1 MEVSDKNL
9 KYFTNEHFSENLP
22 NSKRPLDLLVIGNI
36 RSDINEYLDSF
47 LKSSKS
53 SKYVILSLSNCDGS
67 QNVDIR
73 EAVCDQVKLYDIRF
87 NIEYEHVGPSRT
99 VQHWCRLLNND
110 YFSFISLMM

>member
-1 MEVSDKNL
+1 M
-9 KYFTNEHFSENLP
+9 
-22 NSKRPLDLLVIGNI
+22 IGNI

-73 EAVCDQVKLYDIRF
+73 EAVCDQVNDILC
-87 NIEYEHVGPSRT
+87 NVMVSTSMLET
-99 VQHWCRLLNND
+99 VFAIWSPID
-110 YFSFISLMM
+110 WFP

>member
-1 MEVSDKNL
+1 M
-9 KYFTNEHFSENLP
+9 
-22 NSKRPLDLLVIGNI
+22 IGNI

-73 EAVCDQVKLYDIRF
+73 EAVCDQVNDILRNF
-87 NIEYEHVGPSRT
+87 FDVYIDVGDGFCYLVT
-99 VQHWCRLLNND
+99 NRLVPLT
-110 YFSFISLMM
+110 